1 LIRMSRI
8 EAWIALDLLPAIGP
22 RTARKLLEVY
32 GSPETIL
39 TTPISEFKGLGILN
53 KAQLDAL
60 ASGPDDKRVKEVL
73 GKLAS
78 QGAYAVCLD
87 DPTYPRILKETD
99 DPPCVLYVKGSLDDV
114 EPAVAIIGT
123 RSPSH
128 YGKDTAFR
136 LARNLSIQGI
146 TIISGL
152 ARGIDKEAHLGALEG
167 LSKTVAVLGSGIDII
182 YPPEHDKLA
191 DKIATK
197 GAVITE
203 LPPGTNPDAK
213 NFPRRNRII
222 SGLCQGVII
231 VEATIKSGA
240 MITARYALEQGRLIM
255 AVPGSITNVRTQG
268 THHLIRQGAV
278 LIQDCDDV
286 LAEIAPQIK
295 GLLKEFKPSTLG
307 TDDILTLVAASPLSI
322 DEIAAQLDIDIM
334 EASRRV
340 SMLELTGAIE
350 RIEGNR
356 YTPRSMNG

>member
-1 LIRMSRI
+1 MSRI

-39 TTPISEFKGLGILN
+39 ATPISEFKGLGILN

-60 ASGPDDKRVKEVL
+60 ASGPDDKRVKEVQY
-73 GKLAS
+73 KLDS

-87 DPTYPRILKETD
+87 DSTYPRILKETD

-255 AVPGSITNVRTQG
+255 AVPGNITNVRSQG

-295 GLLKEFKPSTLG
+295 GLLNEFKPSTLR

-356 YTPRSMNG
+356 YTSRSMNG